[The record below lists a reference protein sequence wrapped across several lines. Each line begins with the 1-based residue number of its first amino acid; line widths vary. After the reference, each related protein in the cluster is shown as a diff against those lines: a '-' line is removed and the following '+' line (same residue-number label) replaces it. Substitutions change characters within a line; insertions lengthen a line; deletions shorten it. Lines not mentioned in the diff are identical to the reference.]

1 MDVSGRLAL
10 AKLPFRFLL
19 GGNRVAAAAAR
30 RGTADALEQLTNR
43 GEGAP
48 QHPRILTRARL
59 KVPHRLL

>member
-10 AKLPFRFLL
+10 AKLPLRFLL

-48 QHPRILTRARL
+48 QHPRILTRRT
-59 KVPHRLL
+59 